1 MSTDTTYKIRPAGR
15 HILTIGRDLIQD
27 NYAAVVELV
36 KNAYDADSPDVNI
49 EFTASPDHDGYSLV
63 ISDNGHGMSRE
74 DVINKWMVPSTQ
86 DKRTRRRSPAGR
98 TLQGSNGVGRYAASI
113 LGNDLRLETVTPEGE
128 KTAVYLKWSN
138 FEEAQYLDDVEIL
151 IETAEVSEPSGTRLT
166 MKGDDGLLDE
176 WNGKQFEKLQYELKK
191 LKSPVSTVLGDDE
204 FFINLTLDNFPNVE
218 NFKKTIEPYPLFNL
232 SDYKIAGTIGA
243 NGKGTLTYSSQKARN
258 IATEQIPFDI
268 NDEPVDLEN
277 STGCGQLEIDIR
289 VYDRD
294 KDAIA
299 ALINRGLKDESGNYV
314 GQLDARRLLN
324 EYNGIG
330 VYRNGFRI
338 RPLGDADF
346 DWLKLNEQR
355 VQEPSLRISS
365 NQVIGYV
372 QIQSE
377 DQSDLTEK
385 SARDGLK
392 ENYAFNCLKEI
403 TKQVIAKL
411 ERRRFIYRRKV
422 GLSQPA
428 LKVERQLE
436 RLFSFDDLKR
446 DIRTKLIKSGSDKK
460 TTDKIIERI
469 SQDEESNNKSVD
481 EIRQAVAIYQAQ
493 ATLGKIIT
501 VILHEGSHHL
511 SYIEDQIPNLRYW
524 YNSFQETRDFTK
536 LEEFMPIAKGI
547 AQNAEFF
554 VAFFNRL
561 DPLAARKT
569 IQKEPLELKQ
579 TIENIFSIFEHKMK
593 SNNAFS
599 EVRGPHDFKFSSWSQ
614 DIYAIFTNL
623 IDNSLY
629 WMDKKKVTTR
639 NITIEILTDGDTLI
653 HIDYRD
659 TGPGI
664 EPDLIESEVIFEPG
678 FTTKPGGTG
687 LGLAIAGE
695 AADRNGLALKVFESE
710 EGAYFRLEPKTES
723 SDEHN
728 ENSAC

>member
-1 MSTDTTYKIRPAGR
+1 MNTNTTYKIRPAGR

-36 KNAYDADSPDVNI
+36 KNAYDADSADVNI
-49 EFTASPDHDGYSLV
+49 VFTACADHSGYTIV
-63 ISDNGHGMSRE
+63 ISDNGHGMSRD
-74 DVINKWMVPSTQ
+74 DVINKWLVPSTP
-86 DKRTRRRSPAGR
+86 DKVDRGRSPAGR
-98 TLQGSNGVGRYAASI
+98 SLQGSKGVGRYAASI
-113 LGNDLRLETVTPEGE
+113 LGRDLLLETITPEGE
-128 KTAVYLKWSN
+128 KTLVCLKWTD
-138 FEEAQYLDDVEIL
+138 FKAAQYLDDVEIL
-151 IETAEVSEPSGTRLT
+151 IETEKTSEPSGTQLT
-166 MKGDDGLLDE
+166 ITGGNEDLNE
-176 WNGKQFEKLQYELKK
+176 WDKDKFNKLRYELRK

-204 FFINLTLDNFPNVE
+204 FPINLTVNGFPKVE
-218 NFKKTIEPYPLFNL
+218 NIKETIRSFPIFDLF
-232 SDYKIAGTIGA
+232 DYKIAGRIRA

-258 IATEQIPFDI
+258 TINEQIPFDI
-268 NDEPVDLEN
+268 KDERLDFEDF
-277 STGCGQLEIDIR
+277 TGCGQLDIDIR

-294 KDAIA
+294 KDSIA
-299 ALINRGLKDESGNYV
+299 SLIKRGLKNDSGSYV
-314 GQLDARRLLN
+314 RQLEARRLLN

-330 VYRNGFRI
+330 VYRGRFRI

-355 VQEPSLRISS
+355 VQEPSLRIGS

-372 QIQSE
+372 QIQPE
-377 DQSDLTEK
+377 DQSNLIEK

-392 ENYAFNCLKEI
+392 ENDAFSRLKEI

-428 LKVERQLE
+428 LKVERELE
-436 RLFSFDDLKR
+436 RLFSFEGLKR

-460 TTDKIIERI
+460 TTDEIVERI
-469 SQDEESNNKSVD
+469 SQDEENNNRAVD

-524 YNSFQETRDFTK
+524 YDSFRKTRDLTK
-536 LEEFMPIAKGI
+536 LEKFMPIAAGI

-554 VAFFNRL
+554 VEFFNRL
-561 DPLAARKT
+561 DPLAVRKT
-569 IQKEPLELKQ
+569 IVKEPLELKQ
-579 TIENIFSIFEHKMK
+579 TIESILSIFEHKMK
-593 SNNAFS
+593 SNNVCA
-599 EVRGPHDFKFSSWSQ
+599 EVRGPDDFKFSSWSQ

-623 IDNSLY
+623 VDNSLY
-629 WMDKKKVTTR
+629 WMGEKKVPR
-639 NITIEILTDGDTLI
+639 RQITIELLTEGNSLI

-678 FTTKPGGTG
+678 FTTKLGGTG

-695 AADRNGLALKVFESE
+695 AADRNGLGLKVFESE
-710 EGAYFRLEPKTES
+710 EGAYFRLESKTES
-723 SDEHN
+723 SE
-728 ENSAC
+728 